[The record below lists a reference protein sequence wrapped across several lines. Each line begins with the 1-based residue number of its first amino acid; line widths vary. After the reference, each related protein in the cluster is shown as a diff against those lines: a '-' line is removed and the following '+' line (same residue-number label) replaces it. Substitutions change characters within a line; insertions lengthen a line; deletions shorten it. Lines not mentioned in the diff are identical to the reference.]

1 MLSLLMRFVNA
12 FLIFFIFRRHEF
24 NSHISRFVQE
34 IFESLL
40 DLAQVVVRKQI
51 VEAEVFA
58 QFSNQVFIRFHI
70 VIFFLY

>member
-1 MLSLLMRFVNA
+1 M
-12 FLIFFIFRRHEF
+12 
-24 NSHISRFVQE
+24 SRLVQE

-51 VEAEVFA
+51 VETVVFA

-70 VIFFLY
+70 VIFFLLIL